1 MEKYNEFAGVYTL
14 LLTPF
19 NLDRS
24 IDYRGYEEYVDWQS
38 SFKPQHLFAVCGSS
52 EMSALTPE
60 ERAKCAGLA
69 VKNSNGVPVFATA
82 NLAESFDDQIE
93 EMKRMEA
100 KGVSGHVFVTKG
112 MCDRHGELYDYLTSL
127 AAHTELPIV
136 LYEYPGLQPCHMDA
150 KTYGELVK
158 TGKFKGIKD
167 TTCTMPLI
175 ESKIA
180 VQGDSNVLQA
190 NIPLLYDSW
199 LKGARGVV
207 ATPTSC
213 GAGLFVKMWDEF
225 VKGDLEAAR
234 RTHQHIILLD
244 NAIDADFNASA
255 KYLVKLQGVNIN
267 WYTRGSHNL
276 SDARMRSIEV
286 FHDWA
291 VSEGLLK

>member
-1 MEKYNEFAGVYTL
+1 MRRSCGQEFK
-14 LLTPF
+14 
-19 NLDRS
+19 R
-24 IDYRGYEEYVDWQS
+24 
-38 SFKPQHLFAVCGSS
+38 
-52 EMSALTPE
+52 
-60 ERAKCAGLA
+60 RAR
-69 VKNSNGVPVFATA
+69 FATA

-100 KGVSGHVFVTKG
+100 QGVSGHVFVTKG

-150 KTYGELVK
+150 KTYGELIK

-244 NAIDADFNASA
+244 NAIDANFNASA
-255 KYLVKLQGVNIN
+255 NTL
-267 WYTRGSHNL
+267 L
-276 SDARMRSIEV
+276 SSRALTSIGIPEAATTSATPAL
-286 FHDWA
+286 DP
-291 VSEGLLK
+291 SRCSTIGQ